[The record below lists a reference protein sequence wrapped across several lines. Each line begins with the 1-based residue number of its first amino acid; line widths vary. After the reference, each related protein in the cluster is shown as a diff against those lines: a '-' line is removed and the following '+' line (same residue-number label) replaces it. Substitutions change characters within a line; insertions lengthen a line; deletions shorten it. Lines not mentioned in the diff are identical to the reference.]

1 MRQRRVQ
8 NIHCTLRFECQSQF
22 FFHVQVGNSP
32 SQCCTSPS
40 LSLPHSGMCVC
51 ASIYVS
57 SHIRRG
63 GKWVKQ
69 SASLPSFLESN
80 RREAPKRETVEEGES
95 DMLPSLSHS
104 RVAHTRAA

>member
-1 MRQRRVQ
+1 M
-8 NIHCTLRFECQSQF
+8 
-22 FFHVQVGNSP
+22 
-32 SQCCTSPS
+32 
-40 LSLPHSGMCVC
+40 
-51 ASIYVS
+51 S

-95 DMLPSLSHS
+95 DMLPSLSLTQGWRTQGLHS
-104 RVAHTRAA
+104 SSTHRAFVVDCDYKKVSI